1 MRPTA
6 LIVTIAAAALG
17 ACESQAP
24 QPQQTN
30 VVNAT
35 RSDPA
40 APSAADAND
49 IITGSGTTTAP
60 AEGQQGSQQAPP
72 PQ

>member
-1 MRPTA
+1 MRLNA

-17 ACESQAP
+17 ACRSQAP
-24 QPQQTN
+24 QPQQAN

-40 APSAADAND
+40 APSAAAGND

-60 AEGQQGSQQAPP
+60 AGGQQGSQQGPP